1 MAWSDIFQGVK
12 DAIYSAQEKQEIE
25 EKAQKKE
32 KQIAASNSPVYSQ
45 GVSIEH
51 GNGSRTAKPNAWESI
66 AREAMDYLTA
76 AQNRQ
81 APTYSM
87 ASSEKPRGVEFTPFD
102 DSRYM
107 YKGSDSGDEL
117 TWRKLRVLDKDTGK
131 ESYMEVGYKDL
142 FDGSPGKHEANALD
156 SIGGIRFYDDDKI
169 NEYRDRASIDKAMRK
184 HFNLDATRYTIY
196 DTDKNWMNN
205 TTGGPYGN
213 GLLTGG
219 SIYDA
224 VLFDTDDEEAR
235 GKGPY
240 AGRFDPRVF
249 SKWSIARRKEG
260 LDEDL
265 ADQIDPVLSE
275 NTYYRDLRSP
285 EEATEAAKNGMLYTE
300 DITGGEQP
308 LDPYEELARNN
319 ISLRHSDEEIRELSK
334 YKNDILDLAAAY
346 VFEPDYKK
354 RQELYA
360 DFAKEHGIDGEN
372 TFNKYGQTKI
382 LYSVTSLL
390 DNGEDASDWDAEA
403 RKRRASWMLREMD
416 NYLRLLRTGA

>member
-1 MAWSDIFQGVK
+1 MAWSDVFQGVK

-81 APTYSM
+81 AAMPSV
-87 ASSEKPRGVEFTPFD
+87 APARKLSEFTPFD

-107 YKGSDSGDEL
+107 YEGSDSGDDL

-142 FDGSPGKHEANALD
+142 FDKVGSPGNPINL
-156 SIGGIRFYDDDKI
+156 INGVRFYDDDKI
-169 NEYRDRASIDKAMRK
+169 NEYRDSDSIDKAIRK
-184 HFNLDATRYTIY
+184 HFDLDATRYTIY
-196 DTDKNWMNN
+196 DTDKRWMDDSR
-205 TTGGPYGN
+205 GGPYGN
-213 GLLTGG
+213 GSLTGG
-219 SIYDA
+219 SAYDA
-224 VLFDTDDEEAR
+224 VLFDTDDEEASD
-235 GKGPY
+235 PSVY
-240 AGRFDPRVF
+240 AGRFTPQIF
-249 SKWSIARRKEG
+249 SRWSMARRKEG

-265 ADQIDPVLSE
+265 ADRPNRSLIES
-275 NTYYRDLRSP
+275 TYYGDLRAP

-372 TFNKYGQTKI
+372 TLNKYGQTKI
-382 LYSVTSLL
+382 LRSVTGLL

-416 NYLRLLRTGA
+416 DYLRLLRTGA